1 MHSLSLSCTLS
12 LSLSC
17 SLSLSRSQSLSLF
30 DLFFLWHFL
39 IIHVFFFQLQP
50 AKEAEVQTAEQTLEE
65 VEQKSEA
72 ELSFALDW

>member
-1 MHSLSLSCTLS
+1 MLS
-12 LSLSC
+12 LSLS
-17 SLSLSRSQSLSLF
+17 LSLSQSLSLF

-39 IIHVFFFQLQP
+39 IIQFLFFQLQR

>member
-1 MHSLSLSCTLS
+1 M
-12 LSLSC
+12 
-17 SLSLSRSQSLSLF
+17 
-30 DLFFLWHFL
+30 
-39 IIHVFFFQLQP
+39 FFFSQLQP